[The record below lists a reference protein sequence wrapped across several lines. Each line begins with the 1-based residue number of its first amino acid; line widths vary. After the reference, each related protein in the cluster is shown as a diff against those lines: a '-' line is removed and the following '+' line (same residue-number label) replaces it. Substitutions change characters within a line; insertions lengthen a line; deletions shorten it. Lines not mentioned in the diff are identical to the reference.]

1 MCAFNLDLRVMKKI
15 TSACLLFLS
24 CFTNAYALSVDELP
38 NEMYLTQHWI
48 SHTTSFDI
56 ETKTQK
62 IGTLYRRFFSIPLHY
77 DFYDY
82 HNNLLTTARA
92 RFFSIGAHFD
102 VYDADKRTLGS
113 VEEKI
118 FTFFPT
124 FTIYSPDGVKLAHAE
139 SNFWGTQF
147 TVYDALT
154 DKSIATM
161 SRPFFRIKND
171 WTLTLKHKNLIT
183 ERNLDPSLLL
193 TVLAFQGDREYWEQ
207 QHQQDDIAQGYYY
220 SRQLSHLDSKPQ
232 DKITACLSDMDLN
245 HIPLLKQPELETL
258 MVSLEQDYQVQISP
272 ALIPTNTQA
281 KVNSFVDFCLDR
293 VNDEQ
298 TTPSTK
304 KAILY
309 LLKQRFNGLLDTQ

>member
-1 MCAFNLDLRVMKKI
+1 MKKI
-15 TSACLLFLS
+15 ASACLLFLS
-24 CFTNAYALSVDELP
+24 CFSNAYALSVDELP

-82 HNNLLTTARA
+82 HDNLLTTARA

-102 VYDADKRTLGS
+102 VYDANKHTLGS
-113 VEEKI
+113 VEEQI
-118 FTFFPT
+118 FTFFPAL
-124 FTIYSPDGVKLAHAE
+124 TIYSPNGVKLAYAE

-147 TVYDALT
+147 TVYDTLT

-207 QHQQDDIAQGYYY
+207 QHQQNDIAQGYYY
-220 SRQLSHLDSKPQ
+220 SRKLSSQNPTPQ
-232 DKITACLSDMDLN
+232 EKVTRCLSNIDFNNVPRLEN
-245 HIPLLKQPELETL
+245 AELEAL
-258 MVSLEQDYQVQISP
+258 MVSLEQDYQVQINP
-272 ALIPTNTQA
+272 ASTPTSTQA
-281 KVNSFVDFCLDR
+281 KIDSFVDFCLDR
-293 VNDEQ
+293 VNSEQ
-298 TTPSTK
+298 TTPETK

-309 LLKQRFNGLLDTQ
+309 LLEQRFKGLLDTQ